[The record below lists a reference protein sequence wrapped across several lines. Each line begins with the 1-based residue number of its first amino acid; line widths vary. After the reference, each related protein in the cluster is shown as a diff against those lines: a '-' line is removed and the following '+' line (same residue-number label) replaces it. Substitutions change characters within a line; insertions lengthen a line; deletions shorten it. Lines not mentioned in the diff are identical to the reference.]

1 MDLTG
6 LPIYSKEKVLKG
18 TVTAQ
23 YISETDDCEVLLV
36 NDDYEVKTSQVNW
49 VLWTLHPDN
58 RGEHLV
64 FK

>member
-6 LPIYSKEKVLKG
+6 LPIYNKAKVLKG
-18 TVTAQ
+18 KVTAQ

-36 NDDYEVKTSQVNW
+36 NDDYEIEISKVNW
-49 VLWTLHPDN
+49 ILWTLHPDS

-64 FK
+64 IK